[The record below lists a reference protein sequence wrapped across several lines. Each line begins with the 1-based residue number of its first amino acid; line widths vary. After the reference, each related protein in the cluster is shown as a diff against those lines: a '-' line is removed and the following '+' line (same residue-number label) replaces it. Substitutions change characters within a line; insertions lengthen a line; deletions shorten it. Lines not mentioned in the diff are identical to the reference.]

1 MRPTNRIL
9 ILLATL
15 ILMCGC
21 GSKVPY
27 TIVEDFSKKG
37 VRLVAV
43 PLPVQA
49 SKSVDPAGGKILRD
63 KAAEELY
70 FKGYPKLPFAG
81 IDERLVAAGV
91 EIRDGEASARSLG
104 GVLGVDAILFITME
118 TCGTSYFL
126 NTAKTT
132 VAAQF
137 SLRSA
142 RSGEVLWKMR
152 VVRTKRTFHVTRK
165 WLEQD
170 VIGIYEPLLR
180 ELVSA
185 ALATLPDGPDV

>member
-1 MRPTNRIL
+1 MRRTNRIL
-9 ILLATL
+9 ILLAAVIVL
-15 ILMCGC
+15 AGC
-21 GSKVPY
+21 SSKVPY
-27 TIVEDFSKKG
+27 TLVEDFSKKS
-37 VRLVAV
+37 VRLVAL
-43 PLPVQA
+43 PLPIQA
-49 SKSVDPAGGKILRD
+49 SKEVDPVGGKILRD
-63 KAAEELY
+63 KTAEELY

-81 IDERLVAAGV
+81 IDERLAAAGV
-91 EIRDGEASARSLG
+91 EIRDGEISARSLG
-104 GVLGVDAILFITME
+104 GALGADAILFITME

-132 VAAQF
+132 AAAQF
-137 SLRSA
+137 TLRSA
-142 RSGEVLWKMR
+142 RSGEILWQMR
-152 VVRTKRTFHVTRK
+152 AVRSKRTFHVTRK